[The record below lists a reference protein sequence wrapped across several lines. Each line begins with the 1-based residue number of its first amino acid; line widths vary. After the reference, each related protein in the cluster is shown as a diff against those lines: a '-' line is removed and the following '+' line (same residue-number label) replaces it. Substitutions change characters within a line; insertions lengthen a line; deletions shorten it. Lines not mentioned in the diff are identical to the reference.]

1 MIQTTHRNVSP
12 DPSGVRDPLPPGRG
26 LGRPASRE
34 RPIGVRLLGPGAT
47 SMSEPRLPRL
57 ARIDVALARSLEWV
71 WPSGAAWA
79 YGDAIRWA
87 PAEPDLHARQGEA
100 LSRARRWSAA
110 SRAFGCAARLRPRHL
125 GYQASLVVALHHAAR
140 HDELVAA
147 LRRLIEL
154 RPDEGEL
161 SVLLG
166 AVLLRHGRRVEALR
180 AFRWAARLSPGHH
193 RRRFVLGETLL
204 GVEGWEQALASW
216 QGAAQL
222 DAREADKAGS
232 EVGRSVLH
240 RHPGR
245 SRARAAGKREEPARL
260 PGLFARLRGRWEG
273 LEGVRRSIVRKIAGD
288 EREQRV
294 RALRRAWQKAN
305 PRRSR
310 FSEVLL
316 SLRRRAPDA
325 SA

>member
-1 MIQTTHRNVSP
+1 
-12 DPSGVRDPLPPGRG
+12 
-26 LGRPASRE
+26 
-34 RPIGVRLLGPGAT
+34 
-47 SMSEPRLPRL
+47 MSESRIPRL

-87 PAEPDLHARQGEA
+87 PEEPELHCRQGEA
-100 LSRARRWSAA
+100 LALARRWPAA
-110 SRAFGCAARLRPRHL
+110 ARAFSRAARLSPRHL
-125 GYQASLVVALHHAAR
+125 EYQASLVVALHHAAR
-140 HDELVAA
+140 RDELVTG

-166 AVLLRHGRRVEALR
+166 AVLLRQGRRVEALR
-180 AFRWAARLSPGHH
+180 AFRWAARLSPGHQ

-204 GVEGWEQALASW
+204 GAEGWDQALASW
-216 QGAAQL
+216 QGAARIE
-222 DAREADKAGS
+222 ARETDGAGS
-232 EVGRSVLH
+232 ESGRSILH

-245 SRARAAGKREEPARL
+245 RRARVSARKEGPAPL
-260 PGLFARLRGRWEG
+260 SGLLARLRGRWGG
-273 LEGVRRSIVRKIAGD
+273 LGGVRQSIVRKVAGD
-288 EREQRV
+288 ESERRV
-294 RALRRAWQKAN
+294 RALRRAWHKAN
-305 PRRSR
+305 PHRSR
-310 FSEVLL
+310 FSSSLL

>member
-1 MIQTTHRNVSP
+1 MP
-12 DPSGVRDPLPPGRG
+12 DLQ
-26 LGRPASRE
+26 
-34 RPIGVRLLGPGAT
+34 
-47 SMSEPRLPRL
+47 LPRL
-57 ARIDVALARSLEWV
+57 ARIDVALARSLQWV

-87 PAEPDLHARQGEA
+87 PEEPELHARQGEA
-100 LSRARRWSAA
+100 LSRARRWPAAA
-110 SRAFGCAARLRPRHL
+110 SSFSSAARLRPRHL

-140 HDELVAA
+140 RDELVAA

-166 AVLLRHGRRVEALR
+166 AVLLRHGCRVEALR

-204 GVEGWEQALASW
+204 GVCGWEQALASW

-222 DAREADKAGS
+222 EAGAAGSAQS

-245 SRARAAGKREEPARL
+245 SRTRASGKKEELPARF

-273 LEGVRRSIVRKIAGD
+273 LGGVRRSIVRKVAGD

-310 FSEVLL
+310 WPEVLL
-316 SLRRRAPDA
+316 SLRRRTPDA

>member
-1 MIQTTHRNVSP
+1 
-12 DPSGVRDPLPPGRG
+12 
-26 LGRPASRE
+26 
-34 RPIGVRLLGPGAT
+34 
-47 SMSEPRLPRL
+47 MSEPQLPRL

-87 PAEPDLHARQGEA
+87 PEDPELHSRQGEA
-100 LSRARRWSAA
+100 LSRARRWPAA
-110 SRAFGCAARLRPRHL
+110 AQAFGRAADLRPRHL
-125 GYQASLVVALHHAAR
+125 GYQASLVVALHHAER
-140 HDELVAA
+140 REELVAA

-166 AVLLRHGRRVEALR
+166 AVLLRYGRRVEALR
-180 AFRWAARLSPGHH
+180 AFRWAVRLSPGHH

-204 GVEGWEQALASW
+204 GAEGWQQALSSW
-216 QGAAQL
+216 HGATQL
-222 DAREADKAGS
+222 DPPETDTMGS
-232 EVGRSVLH
+232 EPGRSVLH

-245 SRARAAGKREEPARL
+245 SRARAAGRKEAPELL
-260 PGLFARLRGRWEG
+260 PGLFDRLRGRWERLG
-273 LEGVRRSIVRKIAGD
+273 GVRHSLVRRVAGD
-288 EREQRV
+288 ERDQRV

-310 FSEVLL
+310 WLGALL
-316 SLRRRAPDA
+316 SLRRRTPDA